1 MNNDEQ
7 KNGVCMACT
16 CPCEAHKEH
25 NHPMPKEGE
34 HEHGGVC
41 TDCGEK
47 KEEASCGCGK

>member
-7 KNGVCMACT
+7 KNGVCMACS

-25 NHPMPKEGE
+25 NHSIPKEGE

-41 TDCGEK
+41 ADCVEK
-47 KEEASCGCGK
+47 KEEAVCGCK